1 MHNSK
6 QKQIIVRTLFIYII
20 GFMLIVPTLLHAQQ
34 SRSLSPEVRTV
45 QVLLNGRA
53 GQLPVIGLGS
63 ADVLEVSFDLLSHE
77 YERFEYRLIH
87 CDRDWQ
93 PTSGINLSDAADY
106 TQESIPVD
114 DYEYSMNTTQLY
126 THYRFEIP
134 SDDVR
139 PRISGNYRVEIS
151 RDGNYEDGL
160 VAEACFM
167 VSEQLASIVITATDN
182 TEIDYKRAHQQVL
195 MNVDY
200 SRLTPPPSNPREEL
214 TTVVLQNLRWDNA
227 KLHLAPEYMTGKSLR
242 WEHSRALIFPAGNE
256 YRKFE
261 NTTTR
266 HVAMGMES
274 LRWHE
279 PYYHAQLRL
288 GEPRRN
294 YVYDEDQNGICV
306 IRTTDKFDNRQ
317 QTTDGTDTEV
327 SVNGNGNESDTEA
340 DYMLVHFEL
349 ATEPLP
355 EDQHIYVQG
364 QWTNDYLCPENE
376 MHYDNHRGIYE
387 CVMLL
392 KQGYYN
398 YQFLVTDSAEHA
410 GRTRPIEGD
419 FYETENHYSALVYYR
434 NPFNRYDRLIGNK

>member
-1 MHNSK
+1 M
-6 QKQIIVRTLFIYII
+6 
-20 GFMLIVPTLLHAQQ
+20 PTLLHAQQ
-34 SRSLSPEVRTV
+34 SRSLSPDVRTV

-63 ADVLEVSFDLLSHE
+63 DDVLEVSFDLLSHE
-77 YERFEYRLIH
+77 YERFEYRVVH

-93 PTSGINLSDAADY
+93 PSEGISLSDAIDY

-134 SDDVR
+134 SDNVR
-139 PRISGNYRVEIS
+139 PRISGNYQVEIA
-151 RDGNYEDGL
+151 RDGDYCDGL
-160 VAEACFM
+160 VAVACFM
-167 VSEQLASIVITATDN
+167 VSEQLANIAIRVTDN
-182 TEIDYKRAHQQVL
+182 TEIDYKRAHQQVQ

-200 SRLTPPPSNPREEL
+200 SRLSPTPSNPREEL

-227 KLHLAPEYMTGKSLR
+227 KRHIAPEYMTGQSLR
-242 WEHSRALIFPAGNE
+242 WEHSRALIFTAGNE

-279 PYYHAQLRL
+279 PFYHAQLRL
-288 GEPRRN
+288 AEPRRN

-306 IRTTDKFDNRQ
+306 IRTIDNGQLPTDDSS
-317 QTTDGTDTEV
+317 TLV
-327 SVNGNGNESDTEA
+327 SVNGNGNEDENEA

-349 ATEPLP
+349 AADPLP
-355 EDQHIYVQG
+355 EGQHVYVQG
-364 QWTNDYLCPENE
+364 QWTNDFLCPENE
-376 MHYDNHRGIYE
+376 LHYDNRRGIYE
-387 CVMLL
+387 CAILL

-398 YQFLVTDSAEHA
+398 YQYLVTDSEEHP
-410 GRTRPIEGD
+410 GRTLTIEGD
-419 FYETENHYSALVYYR
+419 FYETENQYSALVYYR
-434 NPFNRYDRLIGNK
+434 NPFNRYDRLIGHK